1 MNGLAEQLRRQR
13 EAGLYRRRRVV
24 SSPQQTEMVVD
35 GRTMLTFCSNDYL
48 GLASHPEVIEAL
60 QQAANV
66 YGVGSGAAH
75 LINGHSTAHHALEE
89 ELAEFTNRPRALLYS
104 TGYMAN
110 LGVASALLG
119 RHDWLFEDRL

>member
-35 GRTMLTFCSNDYL
+35 GRPMLTFCSNDDL
-48 GLASHPEVIEAL
+48 GLASHPEVVAAL
-60 QQAANV
+60 QQAANA

-75 LINGHSTAHHALEE
+75 L
-89 ELAEFTNRPRALLYS
+89 
-104 TGYMAN
+104 
-110 LGVASALLG
+110 
-119 RHDWLFEDRL
+119 